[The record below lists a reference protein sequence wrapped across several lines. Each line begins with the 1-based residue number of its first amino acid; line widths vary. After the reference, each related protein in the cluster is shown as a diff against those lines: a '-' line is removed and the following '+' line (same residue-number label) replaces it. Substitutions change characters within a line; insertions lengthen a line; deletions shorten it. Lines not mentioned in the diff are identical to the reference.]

1 MTSCARCSIVI
12 LEIYCSMRSKWKS
25 TDYKIKAGSLAGSPS
40 FDMRELAA
48 RMVTSL
54 FLSFAV
60 GNADACGVRAAPWLS
75 VVRKACTMLKL
86 CIAQPLY
93 TFYRHFDGRERGEPE
108 RDCQTVALPRFIL
121 YRFCSPLV
129 SR

>member
-1 MTSCARCSIVI
+1 M
-12 LEIYCSMRSKWKS
+12 
-25 TDYKIKAGSLAGSPS
+25 AGSPS

-60 GNADACGVRAAPWLS
+60 GNADACGCCAAPWLS
-75 VVRKACTMLKL
+75 VVRKACTMCKL

-93 TFYRHFDGRERGEPE
+93 TFYRHFDGRERGDPE
-108 RDCQTVALPRFIL
+108 RDRRAVPLPRFIL
-121 YRFCSPLV
+121 YRFCSSLV

>member
-1 MTSCARCSIVI
+1 
-12 LEIYCSMRSKWKS
+12 MRSKWKS

-60 GNADACGVRAAPWLS
+60 GNAAACGCCAAPWLS
-75 VVRKACTMLKL
+75 VVRKACTMYKQ
-86 CIAQPLY
+86 CRAIALS
-93 TFYRHFDGRERGEPE
+93 TSYRH
-108 RDCQTVALPRFIL
+108 
-121 YRFCSPLV
+121 
-129 SR
+129 